1 MKIGVVSRTP
11 TFWSTKRLLRSIE
24 KHGHESSF
32 LKTDDIRLL
41 VGGRDD
47 AIYQGKSI
55 RHHGVLIPRIGR
67 TMTEFGGML
76 LRELERLGVRM
87 TLQSE
92 ALLTARNKFLA
103 LQALREAKVP
113 VPRSVLLGS
122 RPDLEETADLI
133 TYPAVVKILS
143 GTQGVGVLRVNNI
156 QETASIV
163 ETLKFL
169 GEAVLLQEFIP
180 NPGEDV
186 RVLVVG
192 DRVVAAMK
200 RIAPPKEWRANIHRG
215 GRGVPIDLDETT
227 EKIAI
232 RASQAVGLEISGVDM
247 IFRGDKPVVLEV
259 NVSPGFRGLL
269 EATGINAADA
279 MVQYAIDKAKT

>member
-24 KHGHESSF
+24 KHGHEPSF

-55 RHHGVLIPRIGR
+55 RDHGVLIPRIGR

-76 LRELERLGVRM
+76 LRELERLRVCM

-113 VPRSVLLGS
+113 VPRSVLLAS
-122 RPDLEETADLI
+122 RPDVEETADLI
-133 TYPAVVKILS
+133 TYPAVLKILS
-143 GTQGVGVLRVNNI
+143 GTQGVGVLRVNDI
-156 QETASIV
+156 QEAASIV

-186 RVLVVG
+186 RALVVG

-200 RIAPPKEWRANIHRG
+200 RVAPPNEWRANIHRG
-215 GRGVPIDLDETT
+215 AKGVPIDLDDATQE
-227 EKIAI
+227 IAV

-247 IFRGDKPVVLEV
+247 VFRGDKPVVLEV
-259 NVSPGFRGLL
+259 NVSPGFQGLL
-269 EATGINAADA
+269 DATGINAADA